1 MSTTIRA
8 GSASI
13 GGLAVAMLTPL
24 RAFADRT
31 GEIGALAMLGLP
43 FFTAFSL
50 LSTEPG
56 HQVRNIV
63 CFCVIGLEAL
73 AVFARHGDWAGH
85 KAMNRLTRKSAKK
98 DRTDPAYLEGL
109 EWLKLDRTAT
119 VEDIKSCVR
128 AVIKANHGKTG
139 PEALDM
145 DALVKMRNNM
155 VLYAQGLNPAEAGPS
170 PEALLRTYR
179 KNAGKLGMAWGRMF
193 PSTRLKEL
201 GFR

>member
-1 MSTTIRA
+1 MSTTIHA

-24 RAFADRT
+24 RRFAERT
-31 GEIGALAMLGLP
+31 GEVGALAMLGLP

-50 LSTEPG
+50 MSAEPG

-63 CFCVIGLEAL
+63 CFCVLGLEAL
-73 AVFARHGDWAGH
+73 AFFARHGDSAGH

-98 DRTDPAYLEGL
+98 DRIDPAYLERL
-109 EWLKLDRTAT
+109 AWLKLDRTAT
-119 VEDIKSCVR
+119 VEDIKSSVR
-128 AVIKANHGKTG
+128 AIIKANHGKTG

-155 VLYAQGLNPAEAGPS
+155 VLYAQGLNPVEAGPA
-170 PEALLRTYR
+170 PEALMRTYR
-179 KNAGKLGMAWGRMF
+179 KNAGKLGVAWGRIF
-193 PSTRLKEL
+193 PSARLKEL